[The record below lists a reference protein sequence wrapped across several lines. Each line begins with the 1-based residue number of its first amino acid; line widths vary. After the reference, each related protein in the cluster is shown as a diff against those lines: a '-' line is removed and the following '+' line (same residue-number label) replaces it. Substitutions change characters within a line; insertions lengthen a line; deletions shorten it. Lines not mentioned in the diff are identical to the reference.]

1 MDEHDTDPRHYY
13 ELNEGDGEVFSDLL
27 LAHDTEYDEEEFL
40 ELVLA
45 ARRRVIDT
53 FEEDT
58 LSEAIARDLARTAGF
73 TVIDDRRLRVAVTVS
88 AEEGETR
95 VVGIDERSGALAD
108 DGDPDEEFRSLVLD
122 VDKEDRR
129 WGDR

>member
-1 MDEHDTDPRHYY
+1 MDQQDTDARYYY
-13 ELNEGDGEVFSDLL
+13 ELNEGDEEVFSDLL
-27 LAHDTEYDEEEFL
+27 LAHDNEYDEEEFL

-45 ARRRVIDT
+45 ARKRVMDT
-53 FEEDT
+53 FEDDT
-58 LSEAIARDLARTAGF
+58 LSEAIARDLARTHGF

-95 VVGIDERSGALAD
+95 VVGIDERAGRAD
-108 DGDPDEEFRSLVLD
+108 DSDPDEEFRSLVLD